1 MPWKISVLIATAV
14 FLVGCAGGP
23 PPSSDTMTF
32 EEFQSEYTT
41 DNDTSDLNQQ
51 ILSRAVA
58 TGLDDSVYRLGP
70 GDEISMKVFGVDE
83 LSGDFRIDGMGQ
95 VSLPLIGELA
105 LSGYSLSEAEDVLA
119 SRYGAKYLRN
129 PQVNLSVVEFRSQQF
144 TAIGA
149 LAQPRIYATQ
159 RKVSLIEA
167 LAMAGG
173 LAGNAGET
181 VYLTD
186 RVRDAED
193 GTLKVRNL
201 VINIEDL
208 MQGGADTN
216 VVLGESAVINVP
228 EAGSFFVEG
237 AVERPGVYTQSGE
250 ITVLKAITMAG
261 GLKFEANR
269 SKLNVLRRDP
279 QSNEWNQETVAMND
293 IRESPLADIK
303 LRDGDIVMVESGPF
317 RTAWVGAWEGLRR
330 LVMVGYRPIG
340 R

>member
-1 MPWKISVLIATAV
+1 MARKIAALLAPLLLLA
-14 FLVGCAGGP
+14 GCVSGP
-23 PPSSDTMTF
+23 QPNSDRMTY

-51 ILSRAVA
+51 ILSRAVES
-58 TGLDDSVYRLGP
+58 GLDDSVYRLGP
-70 GDEISMKVFGVDE
+70 GDEVSMRIFGVEE
-83 LSGDFRIDGMGQ
+83 LSGDFRIDGMGRA
-95 VSLPLIGELA
+95 SLPLIGDIA

-119 SRYGAKYLRN
+119 KQYAEKYLRN
-129 PQVNLSVVEFRSQQF
+129 PEVNLSVIEFRSQQF

-149 LAQPRIYATQ
+149 LAQPRIYSTQ

-167 LAMAGG
+167 MAMAGG
-173 LAGNAGET
+173 LSGNAGET

-193 GTLKVRNL
+193 GSLRVRNL

-208 MQGGADTN
+208 TQGEAEAN

-228 EAGSFFVEG
+228 PAGSFFVEG
-237 AVERPGVYTQSGE
+237 AVEQPGVYTQGGD

-269 SKLNVLRRDP
+269 SRLNVLRRNP
-279 QSNEWNQETVAMND
+279 ETNEWNQETVAMNE

-303 LRDGDIVMVESGPF
+303 LRDGDIVMVESGPL

-330 LVMVGYRPIG
+330 LVMVGYRPIQ
-340 R
+340 